1 MGVLG
6 SEGLVEAYVSA
17 VEELKRDKETL
28 LAAAALL
35 ELGAVQF
42 HQQDTRWVPFVQ
54 LPASE
59 SACGVV
65 YRPHCAV

>member
-6 SEGLVEAYVSA
+6 LEGVVEAYESA

-42 HQQDTRWVPFVQ
+42 HQEDSRWVPLVQ
-54 LPASE
+54 YSCLHPTLL
-59 SACGVV
+59 VV
-65 YRPHCAV
+65 WRVRT

>member
-6 SEGLVEAYVSA
+6 SEGVVEAYESA

-28 LAAAALL
+28 PAAAALL

-42 HQQDTRWVPFVQ
+42 HQQDTRWVPLVSQ
-54 LPASE
+54 LCLRRGLQATL
-59 SACGVV
+59 CGV
-65 YRPHCAV
+65 